1 MIEINEIEKA
11 IKQLEDKIDK
21 QGIIK
26 NERDLNHLDNL
37 QQIYISEIMKENRR
51 RTNARS
57 RHNKKVD

>member
-1 MIEINEIEKA
+1 MIEINKIEKA

-51 RTNARS
+51 S
-57 RHNKKVD
+57 NK